1 MKKISKKRLE
11 KYWKLLDKVEEAFGK
26 KINKIERQMSKELEI
41 KDLGFFWC
49 DGEIVGV
56 GNKLRTMKLI
66 HRY

>member
-41 KDLGFFWC
+41 KDLRFFWC

-56 GNKLRTMKLI
+56 GNESRTMKLI